1 MPKVFISLITFN
13 DDNST
18 KECLDSLEKLTKKNF
33 DLFVV
38 VVDNASRREFRVVKE
53 YKNFHLKIIVS
64 NENLGFSGGQNLGIK
79 YALENAADF
88 VLVLNNDVVV
98 GESLVTELL
107 DALDGQNAGIV
118 SPKIYFAKGFE
129 YHKDRYLESEKG
141 KIFWYAGGEIDWK
154 NVIGRHIGV
163 DEVDIGQ
170 YDESKQTEVAT
181 GCCMMIKK
189 DVLESTGLFDEKFF
203 LYYEDA
209 DLSLRVKKKGFQI
222 LYVPKALLWH
232 KNALSTGTG
241 SPLQDYYITR
251 NRLLFGFTYASI
263 RVKLA
268 LFRESIRLLVS
279 GRKWQKIGVRDF
291 YLRRFGK
298 GSFKTNE

>member
-18 KECLDSLEKLTKKNF
+18 KECLDSLERLKKTDFDLSVVVIDNASSKEFKIAREYKNF
-33 DLFVV
+33 DL
-38 VVDNASRREFRVVKE
+38 
-53 YKNFHLKIIVS
+53 KIIRS
-64 NENLGFSGGQNLGIK
+64 SKNLGFSGGQNLGIK
-79 YALENAADF
+79 YALENACDF
-88 VLVLNNDVVV
+88 ILILNNDVVV
-98 GESLVTELL
+98 DENLVIELL
-107 DALDGQNAGIV
+107 NALDDKRIGIV

-129 YHKDRYLESEKG
+129 YHKERYSENEKG
-141 KIFWYAGGEIDWK
+141 KVFWYAGAEIDWG

-163 DEVDIGQ
+163 DEVDKGQ
-170 YDESKQTEVAT
+170 FDRSEETEVAT
-181 GCCMMIKK
+181 GCCMLLKRE
-189 DVLESTGLFDEKFF
+189 VLEAAGIFDEKFF

-209 DLSLRVKKKGFQI
+209 DLSQRVKKKGFQI
-222 LYVPKALLWH
+222 YYVPKAVLWH
-232 KNALSTGTG
+232 KNAAATGTG

-251 NRLLFGFTYASI
+251 NRLLFGFRYAAL

-268 LFRESIRLLVS
+268 LIRESIRLLLL
-279 GRKWQKIGVRDF
+279 GRKWQRTGVKDF